1 MSATSVFLVGSGP
14 GTVDLLTVKALRLI
28 QSADWL
34 LYDALVDP
42 SILAQ
47 ATHAQL
53 ISVGKR
59 GVGQSRKQ
67 SIPQSQ
73 INQTLTQLSQQ
84 AITQGKTLVRLKG
97 GDALIFGRAEEEMNA
112 LREAGITFEIV
123 SGITAAQAAY
133 AHLQIPMTRRGS
145 QRSFVLAT
153 PQVAQGKPSD
163 LSWAKPIV
171 AARAGAIYMAGSAT
185 DQIRGTL
192 LSLGLSAQT
201 PVSWV
206 SNAARD
212 NVRSTHQTL
221 GSLSLSQQDQDQPV
235 LLLIGSHATPAQS
248 IQTAVTTLKEQTTR
262 IVRGQFIAQEG
273 N

>member
-1 MSATSVFLVGSGP
+1 MSAASIFLVGSGP
-14 GTVDLLTVKALRLI
+14 GTVDLLTVRALRLI
-28 QSADWL
+28 QNADWV

-47 ATHAQL
+47 ATRAQL

-59 GVGQSRKQ
+59 GVGQSRVQ
-67 SIPQSQ
+67 SVPQSQ
-73 INQTLTQLSQQ
+73 INQTLTQLSQK
-84 AITQGKTLVRLKG
+84 AIAEGKTLVRLKG
-97 GDALIFGRAEEEMNA
+97 GDALIFGRAQEEMDA
-112 LREAGITFEIV
+112 LREAGIRFEIV

-153 PQVAQGKPSD
+153 PQVALGKPSD

-206 SNAARD
+206 SNAARK
-212 NVRSTHQTL
+212 NVRATHQTL
-221 GSLSLSQQDQDQPV
+221 GTLCLSTEDENQPV
-235 LLLIGSHATPAQS
+235 LLLIGSQTMPRQPVQS
-248 IQTAVTTLKEQTTR
+248 TV
-262 IVRGQFIAQEG
+262 IALTKQVQQIDPTQLI
-273 N
+273 NQASD